1 MRSDDTRKAILIAV
15 LIFTLALG
23 VLTLDVII
31 RTGPDIL
38 TLTSLLIV
46 AMFAF
51 GVVGA
56 LREPPDRR

>member
-1 MRSDDTRKAILIAV
+1 MRPDDTRRVILIAV
-15 LIFTLALG
+15 LIFTIALG
-23 VLTLDVII
+23 FLTLDVMI
-31 RTGPDIL
+31 RTGPDVL

>member
-1 MRSDDTRKAILIAV
+1 MRPDDTRRAILIAV

-23 VLTLDVII
+23 FLTLDVLI
-31 RTGPDIL
+31 RTGPDVL
-38 TLTSLLIV
+38 TLTSLVIV